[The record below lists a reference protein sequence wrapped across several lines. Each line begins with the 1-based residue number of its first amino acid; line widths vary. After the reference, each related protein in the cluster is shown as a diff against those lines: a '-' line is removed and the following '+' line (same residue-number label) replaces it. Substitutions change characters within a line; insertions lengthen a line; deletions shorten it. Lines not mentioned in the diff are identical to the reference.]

1 MHNLYSGAPY
11 PPGARTNVKRCE
23 SVFYVFDAVQ
33 RVSSVQLVAPMYYST
48 MNNVT
53 SLYYNTIRLVLSTG
67 NISVWAFRSPI
78 ELSAGGNR
86 LNLVL
91 LTGYISGGKGGR

>member
-33 RVSSVQLVAPMYYST
+33 RVSSVQLATST
-48 MNNVT
+48 KLTKHINA
-53 SLYYNTIRLVLSTG
+53 IHLVLSLA
-67 NISVWAFRSPI
+67 I
-78 ELSAGGNR
+78 
-86 LNLVL
+86 
-91 LTGYISGGKGGR
+91 

>member
-33 RVSSVQLVAPMYYST
+33 RVSSVQLVAPTYLLFSGKTMYSK
-48 MNNVT
+48 N
-53 SLYYNTIRLVLSTG
+53 RKQLSFG
-67 NISVWAFRSPI
+67 AIN
-78 ELSAGGNR
+78 
-86 LNLVL
+86 
-91 LTGYISGGKGGR
+91 